1 MPRLPTP
8 SAQQVMTA
16 VAFLAILYLLYS
28 CSIGAPSKSPMM
40 GLHMPKMFEKAQP
53 APGVEGTDMDEL
65 DDEYAPA
72 DLAGTNIDLNIGC
85 AMNSGVGLASSLL
98 PREMASQEDFG
109 QFAPDDILKGQ
120 NFLDPRNQIGYP
132 ETLGGTLR
140 NANQQIRA
148 DPPNPKQPYTWNNST
163 IVPDLMQRKMCT

>member
-1 MPRLPTP
+1 MYGKLDNQKIFTFL
-8 SAQQVMTA
+8 V
-16 VAFLAILYLLYS
+16 VAALLY
-28 CSIGAPSKSPMM
+28 CVFNMGTPAKSTMM
-40 GLHMPKMFEKAQP
+40 GLHFPKMLQKKT
-53 APGVEGTDMDEL
+53 APDHSISGADVSEM

-72 DLAGTNIDLNIGC
+72 NLDGTNIDLNIGC
-85 AMNSGVGLASSLL
+85 AMNAGVGLASSLL

-109 QFAPDDILKGQ
+109 QFAPDEILKGQ
-120 NFLDPRNQIGYP
+120 NFLDPRSQVGYP

-163 IVPDLMQRKMCT
+163 IVPDLMQRKICA

>member
-1 MPRLPTP
+1 MFGKLDNKQLFTFL
-8 SAQQVMTA
+8 VVA
-16 VAFLAILYLLYS
+16 VLLYCVFNMGS
-28 CSIGAPSKSPMM
+28 PAKSKMM
-40 GLHMPKMFEKAQP
+40 GLHFPKVLQHKATPP
-53 APGVEGTDMDEL
+53 APGIGGADVNEL

-72 DLAGTNIDLNIGC
+72 NLEGTNIDLNVGC
-85 AMNSGVGLASSLL
+85 AMNAGVGLASSLL

-163 IVPDLMQRKMCT
+163 IVPDLMQRKMCA